1 MIIYLGRIGRTGK
14 TTLNNH
20 NNHKGK
26 YDLKFRC
33 NFEEG
38 IDILVLNTN

>member
-14 TTLNNH
+14 TTLSNH

-33 NFEEG
+33 NSEEE

>member
-20 NNHKGK
+20 KGK

-33 NFEEG
+33 TSEEE